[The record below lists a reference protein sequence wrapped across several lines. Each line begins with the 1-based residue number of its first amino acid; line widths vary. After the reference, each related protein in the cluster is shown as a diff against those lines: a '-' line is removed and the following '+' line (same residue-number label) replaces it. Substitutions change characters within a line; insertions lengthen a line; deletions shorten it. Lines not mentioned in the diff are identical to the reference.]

1 MEFSAFKWQQ
11 QHQQTTPTTLSRSR
25 SIWKTKI
32 ERRTNL
38 IDEMIR
44 STCKEIF
51 PLGFKSQESSQNR
64 TYTTYNNVLCTFIFI
79 WKSKRNGIWNVK
91 NSSTQNAHSF
101 SLAFWP
107 GWKTAGKRREKTYFL
122 NIKIYFAKLYMFWIQ
137 STHYTALSFERTN
150 WKRKRSLTH
159 PVLHTYENCSISNI
173 RNSLTKMLLMSFA
186 IKRALCW
193 LELHIATCNAIRW
206 WMNWTKVPAN
216 KFS

>member
-1 MEFSAFKWQQ
+1 MCFVHLYLYENRNGMEYEM
-11 QHQQTTPTTLSRSR
+11 
-25 SIWKTKI
+25 WKTQAHK
-32 ERRTNL
+32 TH
-38 IDEMIR
+38 IR
-44 STCKEIF
+44 
-51 PLGFKSQESSQNR
+51 
-64 TYTTYNNVLCTFIFI
+64 
-79 WKSKRNGIWNVK
+79 
-91 NSSTQNAHSF
+91 F

-186 IKRALCW
+186 IKRALGW